1 MKKAL
6 LLDTNVSSF
15 PIYEFLLSNGYD
27 TYVIGGNPSD
37 CLAKYTTNYI
47 NCNYSNPELLQN
59 VISEYGF
66 DVIVPG
72 CNDISYLSATK
83 ANRSN
88 KFYGLDSTEVTEI
101 INNKNK
107 FRNFGISNGLHI
119 PELFDKDEA
128 YLQTNSIIVKPVD
141 AYSGRG
147 VSVIVNPNKD
157 NVDTAIENAISF
169 SSSKNYL
176 IEEYIEGQLYSHT
189 AFVSNKKIIVDFIVI
204 EDGSTNEFTVDTSNV
219 VTDFSESILSEI
231 RTDIETMAEKLDLVD
246 GLIHTQFI
254 KTENSFRIL
263 EVTRRCPGDL
273 YSFLIEKT
281 TGFKYSEYY
290 TKPFI
295 NEKLN
300 VDGFI
305 PNTNYILR
313 HTLSVSK
320 DTPFIGVQYNRELN
334 VDLFIPM
341 NTTGTEIKKS
351 PFGRVGLTFIK
362 CNSIKELTDIK
373 QDILNRNLYIIK

>member
-15 PIYEFLLSNGYD
+15 PIYEFLLSKGYD

-59 VISEYGF
+59 AISEYGF

-72 CNDISYLSATK
+72 CNDMSYLSATK
-83 ANRSN
+83 VNGNN

-107 FRNFGISNGLHI
+107 FRNFGISNELHI
-119 PELFDKDEA
+119 PKLFDKEDA
-128 YLQTNSIIVKPVD
+128 YLQINPIIVKPVD

-147 VSVIVNPNKD
+147 VSVIENPNKID
-157 NVDTAIENAISF
+157 IDTAIETAISF

-176 IEEYIEGQLYSHT
+176 IEEYIKGQLYSHT
-189 AFVSNKKIIVDFIVI
+189 TFISNKKILIDFVVI
-204 EDGSTNEFTVDTSNV
+204 ENGSTNEFTVDTSNV
-219 VTDFSESILSEI
+219 VYDFSESILNEI
-231 RTDIETMAEKLDLVD
+231 RTDIEKMSELLNLED

-254 KTENSFRIL
+254 KTENSFKII

-273 YSFLIEKT
+273 YSLLIQKS
-281 TGFKYSEYY
+281 TGFNYAEYY

-295 NEKLN
+295 NQKLN
-300 VDGFI
+300 TPNHI
-305 PNTNYILR
+305 PSNNHILR
-313 HTLSVSK
+313 HTLSVSN
-320 DTPFIGVQYNRELN
+320 DTPFIGVHYNQPID
-334 VDLFIPM
+334 VDLYIPM
-341 NTTGTEIKKS
+341 NLTGTEIKKS
-351 PFGRVGLTFIK
+351 PFGRIGLVFIK
-362 CNSIKELTDIK
+362 CNSIDELANTTET
-373 QDILNRNLYIIK
+373 ILNRQLYTIK

>member
-15 PIYEFLLSNGYD
+15 PIYEFLLSKGYD

-37 CLAKYTTNYI
+37 CLAKYTKNYI
-47 NCNYSNPELLQN
+47 NCNYSNSELLED

-72 CNDISYLSATK
+72 CNDMSYLSATK
-83 ANRSN
+83 VNGSDR
-88 KFYGLDSTEVTEI
+88 FYGLDSTETTEI
-101 INNKNK
+101 INNKHK
-107 FRNFGISNGLHI
+107 FRNFGITHGLHI
-119 PELFDKDEA
+119 PQLFDNEEA
-128 YLQTNSIIVKPVD
+128 YFQLNPIIVKPVD

-147 VSVIVNPNKD
+147 ITVIETPNKKD
-157 NVDTAIENAISF
+157 IDIAIENAISF

-176 IEEYIEGQLYSHT
+176 IEEYVKGQLYSHT
-189 AFVSNKKIIVDFIVI
+189 AFISNKKIIVDFVVI

-219 VTDFSESILSEI
+219 VTNFSESILSEI
-231 RTDIETMAEKLDLVD
+231 RTDIEKMSENLELVD

-254 KTENSFRIL
+254 KTNDSFRIL

-313 HTLSVSK
+313 HTLSVSN
-320 DTPFIGVQYNRELN
+320 DTPFIGIKYNRELN

-362 CNSIKELTDIK
+362 CNSIEELTDIK
-373 QDILNRNLYIIK
+373 KDILNRNLYNIQ